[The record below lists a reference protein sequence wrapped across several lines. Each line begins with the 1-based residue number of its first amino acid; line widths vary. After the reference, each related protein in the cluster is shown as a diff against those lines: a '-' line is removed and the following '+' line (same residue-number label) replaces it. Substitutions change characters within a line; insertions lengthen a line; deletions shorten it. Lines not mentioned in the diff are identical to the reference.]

1 MAFFKRTPYARNS
14 ISFQGFFF
22 VLSVLMVLN
31 VLFKSNNIFLTYP
44 RLLFVTALP
53 WSVAERYGQR
63 IGWSNLDRQSE
74 FLMQSICLNLVFSF
88 LVFSQWQI
96 RLSCFFS
103 VFVCLSGFFF
113 ITTPTRKRTFV
124 KSKKSYTSKI

>member
-1 MAFFKRTPYARNS
+1 
-14 ISFQGFFF
+14 
-22 VLSVLMVLN
+22 MVLN
-31 VLFKSNNIFLTYP
+31 VLFKSNSIFLTYP

-88 LVFSQWQI
+88 LVFLPMANTFI
-96 RLSCFFS
+96 
-103 VFVCLSGFFF
+103 VFLFCLCL
-113 ITTPTRKRTFV
+113 FV
-124 KSKKSYTSKI
+124 WVYFYNNANEKKDLR